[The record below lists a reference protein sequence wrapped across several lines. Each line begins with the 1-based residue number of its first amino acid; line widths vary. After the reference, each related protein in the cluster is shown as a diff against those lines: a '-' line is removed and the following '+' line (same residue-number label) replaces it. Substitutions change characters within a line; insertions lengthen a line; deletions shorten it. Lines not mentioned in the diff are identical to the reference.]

1 MLNAN
6 NLNHAQILL
15 QMKDTTL
22 QTRSFYGVIQ
32 QQKEH
37 LMFDG
42 IHIRELLFSG
52 ITKTTSETSFLS
64 FFTYESVPILPH
76 EYGGFTSRKIPKP
89 QNLLPRLKNDL
100 LSEDPNSIPPPKKKL
115 LHQFYFK
122 TKFLLLSF
130 RDPQL
135 FNFFKLTILLVANQN

>member
-76 EYGGFTSRKIPKP
+76 EYGGFTSRKIPKS
-89 QNLLPRLKNDL
+89 QNLHPKLLKNCRL
-100 LSEDPNSIPPPKKKL
+100 RTPIWPLNKKNNRGL
-115 LHQFYFK
+115 I
-122 TKFLLLSF
+122 
-130 RDPQL
+130 L
-135 FNFFKLTILLVANQN
+135 FQNLIFGAFVF